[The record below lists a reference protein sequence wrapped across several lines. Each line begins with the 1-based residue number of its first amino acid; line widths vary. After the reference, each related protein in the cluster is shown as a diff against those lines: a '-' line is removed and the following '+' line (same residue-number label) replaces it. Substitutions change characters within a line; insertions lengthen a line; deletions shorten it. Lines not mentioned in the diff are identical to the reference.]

1 MKESVP
7 SSGMIGAEALRQIRV
22 WCFPGIE
29 KSHWDRI
36 GLHEEEEVGNSVNKL
51 GTTIIGHGQ

>member
-7 SSGMIGAEALRQIRV
+7 SSGMIGAEVLRQIRV

-29 KSHWDRI
+29 KSQWGRI
-36 GLHEEEEVGNSVNKL
+36 VLHEEEEVGNSV
-51 GTTIIGHGQ
+51 GTTMIGHGQ